1 MNVSLV
7 VANDPDGTA
16 LTYSASGLPPG
27 LAIDLTTGVIS
38 GTIVST
44 AEGTYTVTV
53 RASDDAAF
61 DEETFAWIVTPILNV
76 PPICTAA
83 ATRVDM
89 WPANHKERYVTIAG
103 VTDPDGGTPRIRF
116 TSILQDEPTDSEG
129 QGNTKQD
136 AGIESNG
143 ARAWVRAERTGTGD
157 GRVYIIAF
165 TATDEHDASCSGTVT
180 AGVPHDQSK
189 PAVLSAGR
197 WNAITGQLV
206 TPPPAIPVAKGT
218 PKAAKK

>member
-1 MNVSLV
+1 MN
-7 VANDPDGTA
+7 P
-16 LTYSASGLPPG
+16 
-27 LAIDLTTGVIS
+27 TTGVIS

-44 AEGTYTVTV
+44 AEGNYTVTV

-83 ATRVDM
+83 SIRVDM
-89 WPANHKERYVTIAG
+89 WPSNHKERDVTITG
-103 VTDPDGGTPRIRF
+103 VVDPDGGALRIQF

-143 ARAWVRAERTGTGD
+143 ARAWVRAERAGTGD
-157 GRVYIIAF
+157 GRVYSSRSLPPTGTMHPVPAPSPLACRTIRASPPCSVRALECDHRPAGDP
-165 TATDEHDASCSGTVT
+165 ATRDPGREGNAESCQKVNDGT
-180 AGVPHDQSK
+180 
-189 PAVLSAGR
+189 
-197 WNAITGQLV
+197 
-206 TPPPAIPVAKGT
+206 
-218 PKAAKK
+218 

>member
-1 MNVSLV
+1 M
-7 VANDPDGTA
+7 
-16 LTYSASGLPPG
+16 
-27 LAIDLTTGVIS
+27 
-38 GTIVST
+38 
-44 AEGTYTVTV
+44 
-53 RASDDAAF
+53 
-61 DEETFAWIVTPILNV
+61 
-76 PPICTAA
+76 
-83 ATRVDM
+83 
-89 WPANHKERYVTIAG
+89 IAG

-116 TSILQDEPTDSEG
+116 TSILQDEPTDSDG
-129 QGNTKQD
+129 QGHTKQD

-143 ARAWVRAERTGTGD
+143 ASAWVRAERTGTGD

-165 TATDEHDASCSGTVT
+165 TATDAHDASCSGTVT